1 MYERH
6 IWYYKHANTDMISKV
21 IQSFDLDKAFLDK
34 NTEENLP
41 FLQKLLSTS

>member
-1 MYERH
+1 
-6 IWYYKHANTDMISKV
+6 MISKA